1 MIGASADV
9 VLVEERSGPARG
21 ATIALD
27 ATDGTERWRR
37 SSPDRSGRVPRGP
50 VDGHGIVVVVTDDE
64 GLPAVVGLDAKTGEE
79 RWREEGAAT
88 ILGQSTDV
96 VVVAGKAAPG
106 FPPAV
111 LRGIEREGGKERWTS
126 AVLFNNGWGTVWEG
140 TVIVPTVSMLA
151 AIEIDTGE
159 VRWTGPLVENPEA
172 ADGVVVA
179 ATPSEEG
186 PQVSL
191 DALDA
196 DTGDALWSAPGQP
209 SYGDLLA
216 MGDEAL
222 VVVDREA
229 RALVAYELASG
240 EERWRTPP
248 VGAAE
253 PQLIDGIA
261 VVLLWEGEL
270 GVVSSVDGSTTW
282 SAREPLHSPL
292 MNSVATNGTTL
303 FVAVNSLPWGD

>member
-1 MIGASADV
+1 
-9 VLVEERSGPARG
+9 
-21 ATIALD
+21 
-27 ATDGTERWRR
+27 
-37 SSPDRSGRVPRGP
+37 
-50 VDGHGIVVVVTDDE
+50 
-64 GLPAVVGLDAKTGEE
+64 
-79 RWREEGAAT
+79 
-88 ILGQSTDV
+88 
-96 VVVAGKAAPG
+96 
-106 FPPAV
+106 
-111 LRGIEREGGKERWTS
+111 
-126 AVLFNNGWGTVWEG
+126 
-140 TVIVPTVSMLA
+140 
-151 AIEIDTGE
+151 